1 MIFLGQRLPARIA
14 NWCRT
19 MVALNIM
26 EIILA
31 WIRGCDRDRP
41 VKQGWDSNQHN

>member
-1 MIFLGQRLPARIA
+1 MIFLGQRLPAGIA

-31 WIRGCDRDRP
+31 WIRGCDRDRR
-41 VKQGWDSNQHN
+41 

>member
-1 MIFLGQRLPARIA
+1 
-14 NWCRT
+14 

-31 WIRGCDRDRP
+31 WIRGCDRDRRT
-41 VKQGWDSNQHN
+41 DSGGIRSRTTDHTIL